1 MIHEA
6 IADIMIETDAISK
19 DKRNTQQN
27 YQFRGIDD
35 IYNAVHPLFAKHGV
49 FSVPNVLEDR
59 TEERTT
65 KGGSALIYR
74 VLKIRYDFCARD
86 GSSIQATVIGEG
98 MDSGDKASNKAMAVA
113 HKYAIMQILSIPTDD
128 AKDPENDSH
137 EIKPKGLPQEDAGLT
152 KVTDSK
158 GQLSPPRDPGPP
170 KPKGDGTRGAL
181 LEWRTKINNIANAA
195 YPGTDPKERVLT
207 PDEIQDMTAELNP
220 GGRKLEPTDDDLAY
234 IKTIADKYEALVDHR
249 LDVYQNGDSAGE

>member
-137 EIKPKGLPQEDAGLT
+137 ELRPKGLPAEDAGLAR
-152 KVTDSK
+152 VTDSK
-158 GQLSPPRDPGPP
+158 GKLSPPVDPGPP
-170 KPKGDGTRGAL
+170 KPPRDGTRGAL
-181 LEWRTKINNIANAA
+181 MEWRKKLIEVYEAKL
-195 YPGTDPKERVLT
+195 PDGESVLSI
-207 PDEIQDMTAELNP
+207 DEKQDMTAALNP
-220 GGRKLEPTDDDLAY
+220 GGQPLQPTDAHLDLAKEVFERY
-234 IKTIADKYEALVDHR
+234 RAIVDHR
-249 LDVYQNGDSAGE
+249 IDVYNNGDSAGE